1 LVFFSTLLMSVLL
14 TIALVQVLRP
24 LSLRL
29 RLVDEP
35 GERKVHSR
43 PIPRVGG
50 VAMAVGIFIPVV
62 LWNYADRFVWAY
74 LSGAAIIVAFGMA
87 DDSRGLSPRWKLVGQ
102 LAAALLVVQFGGVR
116 IHTLGTLLPESMV
129 IPGWFA
135 VPLTILTI
143 MGVTNAI
150 NLSDGLDGLAGGICL
165 LTFCCIGYLAYLE
178 EDFVLGLI
186 ALATAGAIFGFLR
199 FNTYPATVFMG
210 DTGSQLL
217 GFTAITLSLNLTQG
231 NTPLSPI
238 LPLILLGFPILDTL
252 SVMAVRIAAGRS
264 PFLADRNHF
273 HHNLLALGF
282 QTTESVMV
290 IYACQSLLVLSAF
303 LFRFHSDGLLLGGY
317 LVFAVLVIALF
328 TVTGRKGW
336 RLKSSTPEL
345 RDFFGSTYLRR
356 MKVEGRVIRSL
367 FRMLEIGLPVLL
379 VVTCLLPGTL
389 PWGVAPGAAAVLVL
403 ILAVWRFRKDRL
415 GDVVRVTLYLLI
427 PFIVYKSTTA
437 RVAWVGGAALLAYSL
452 SFGALA
458 LLDIAVSK
466 LSKRKDGF
474 KSTPLDFLI
483 VFLAVVVPNLPE
495 QNLQAY
501 SMGLVAAKTI
511 VFYFSFEVLMAEQR
525 GRQESMAAGTVA
537 ALAVLIVKGW
547 V

>member
-1 LVFFSTLLMSVLL
+1 MLLSVLL
-14 TIALVQVLRP
+14 TISLVAVLRP
-24 LSLRL
+24 LALRL
-29 RLVDEP
+29 RMVDAP
-35 GERKVHSR
+35 GGRKVHSL

-50 VAMAVGIFIPVV
+50 IAMAVGIFVPVL

-74 LSGAAIIVAFGMA
+74 LSGAAIIVAFGMT
-87 DDSRGLSPRWKLVGQ
+87 DDSRNLSPKWKLVGQ
-102 LAAALLVVQFGGVR
+102 LAAALLVVCFGGVR
-116 IHTLGTLLPESMV
+116 IHTLGSLLPESMV

-135 VPLTILTI
+135 VPFTVLAI

-217 GFTAITLSLNLTQG
+217 GFTAITLSLDLTQG

-252 SVMAVRIAAGRS
+252 SVMAVRIAARRS

-282 QTTESVMV
+282 QQTESVMV
-290 IYACQSLLVLSAF
+290 IYAVQSLLVLSAF

-317 LVFAVLVIALF
+317 LAFSAVVIALF
-328 TVTGRKGW
+328 TVAGRNGW
-336 RLKSSTPEL
+336 RLKEPTTEL

-356 MKVEGRVIRSL
+356 MKVEGRAIRTL
-367 FRMLEIGLPVLL
+367 FPVLKIGLPVLL
-379 VVTCLLPGTL
+379 VITCLLPANVRGYVT
-389 PWGVAPGAAAVLVL
+389 PGAALFLAL

-415 GDVVRVTLYLLI
+415 GDVVRLTLFLLI
-427 PFIVYKSTTA
+427 PFVVYLSTND
-437 RVAWVGGAALLAYSL
+437 RVAWVGGATLLAYRL

-495 QNLQAY
+495 QNLRAY

-525 GRQESMAAGTVA
+525 GRHELLAAGTVA
-537 ALAVLIVKGW
+537 ALAVLIVKGLI
-547 V
+547 

>member
-1 LVFFSTLLMSVLL
+1 MLLSVLL
-14 TIALVQVLRP
+14 TIALVPVLRP

-29 RLVDEP
+29 GMVDAP
-35 GERKVHSR
+35 GDRKVHSR
-43 PIPRVGG
+43 PISRVGG
-50 VAMAVGIFIPVV
+50 IAMAVGIFVPVL
-62 LWNYADRFVWAY
+62 LWNTADRFVWAY

-87 DDSRGLSPRWKLVGQ
+87 DDSRDLSPKWKLVGQ
-102 LAAALLVVQFGGVR
+102 LAAALLVVYFGGVR
-116 IHTLGTLLPESMV
+116 IHTLGSLLPESML
-129 IPGWFA
+129 IPAWFA
-135 VPLTILTI
+135 VPFTVLAI

-199 FNTYPATVFMG
+199 FNTFPASVFMG

-217 GFTAITLSLNLTQG
+217 GFTAITLSLDLTQG
-231 NTPLSPI
+231 NTPLSPM

-282 QTTESVMV
+282 QQTESVMV
-290 IYACQSLLVLSAF
+290 IYAVQSLLVVSAF

-317 LVFAVLVIALF
+317 LAFSVLVIALF
-328 TVTGRKGW
+328 TVAGRKGW
-336 RLKSSTPEL
+336 RLKSSAPEL
-345 RDFFGSTYLRR
+345 RDFFGSTYLRG

-367 FRMLEIGLPVLL
+367 FRSLEIGLPVLL
-379 VVTCLLPGTL
+379 VVTCLLPADL
-389 PWGVAPGAAAVLVL
+389 PAYVTPGAALFLAL
-403 ILAVWRFRKDRL
+403 ILAVWWFRKDRL
-415 GDVVRVTLYLLI
+415 GDVVRMALYLLI
-427 PFIVYKSTTA
+427 PFVVYQSTND
-437 RVAWVGGAALLAYSL
+437 RVAWVGGTTLLVYRL

-466 LSKRKDGF
+466 LSRRKDGF

-495 QNLQAY
+495 QNLRAY

-525 GRQESMAAGTVA
+525 SRHESLAAATVA
-537 ALAVLIVKGW
+537 ALAVLIVKGLF
-547 V
+547 

>member
-1 LVFFSTLLMSVLL
+1 LLLSVLL
-14 TIALVQVLRP
+14 TTSLVAVLRP
-24 LSLRL
+24 LALRL
-29 RLVDEP
+29 RMVDAP
-35 GERKVHSR
+35 GGRKVHSL

-50 VAMAVGIFIPVV
+50 IAMAIGIFVPVL

-74 LSGAAIIVAFGMA
+74 LSGAAIIVAFGVA
-87 DDSRGLSPRWKLVGQ
+87 DDSRDLRPRWKLVGQ
-102 LAAALLVVQFGGVR
+102 LAAALLVVYFGGVR
-116 IHTLGTLLPESMV
+116 IHTLGTLLPDGFQ
-129 IPGWFA
+129 IPGGFA
-135 VPLTILTI
+135 VPFTVLAIV
-143 MGVTNAI
+143 GVTNAI

-178 EDFVLGLI
+178 EDFVLGLV

-199 FNTYPATVFMG
+199 FNTYPASVFMG

-217 GFTAITLSLNLTQG
+217 GFTAITLSLDLTQG
-231 NTPLSPI
+231 NTPLSPV

-252 SVMAVRIAAGRS
+252 SVMAVRITAGRS

-273 HHNLLALGF
+273 HHNLLALGL

-317 LVFAVLVIALF
+317 LAFSALVIALF
-328 TVTGRKGW
+328 TVAGRNGW
-336 RLKSSTPEL
+336 RLKSPDPEL

-356 MKVEGRVIRSL
+356 MKVEGRAIRTL
-367 FRMLEIGLPVLL
+367 FRSLEIGLPVLL
-379 VVTCLLPGTL
+379 AVTCLLPADVPGYVT
-389 PWGVAPGAAAVLVL
+389 PGAALTIVL

-415 GDVVRVTLYLLI
+415 GDTVQVALYLLI
-427 PFIVYKSTTA
+427 PFVVYQSTNA
-437 RVAWVGGAALLAYSL
+437 RVAWVGGAALVAYRL

-466 LSKRKDGF
+466 LSKRKEGF

-495 QNLQAY
+495 ENLRAY
-501 SMGLVAAKTI
+501 SMGLIAAKTI

-525 GRQESMAAGTVA
+525 SRPERVAAGTVA
-537 ALAVLIVKGW
+537 ALVILLVKGW

>member
-1 LVFFSTLLMSVLL
+1 MLLSVLL
-14 TIALVQVLRP
+14 TIALVPVLRP
-24 LSLRL
+24 LGLRMGM
-29 RLVDEP
+29 VDVP
-35 GERKVHSR
+35 GDRKVHSR

-50 VAMAVGIFIPVV
+50 MAMAVGIFVPVV

-74 LSGAAIIVAFGMA
+74 LFGAAVIVAFGMT
-87 DDSRGLSPRWKLVGQ
+87 DDCRDLSPMWKLVGQ
-102 LAAALLVVQFGGVR
+102 LAAALVVVWFGGVR
-116 IHTLGTLLPESMV
+116 IHTLGTLLPDGYQ

-135 VPLTILTI
+135 VPFTVLAI

-199 FNTYPATVFMG
+199 FNTFPASVFMG
-210 DTGSQLL
+210 DTGSQFL
-217 GFTAITLSLNLTQG
+217 GFTAITLSLGLTQG

-252 SVMAVRIAAGRS
+252 SVIAVRIAARRS

-282 QTTESVMV
+282 QQTESVMV
-290 IYACQSLLVLSAF
+290 IYAVQSLLVLSAF
-303 LFRFHSDGLLLGGY
+303 LFRFQSDGLLLGGY
-317 LVFAVLVIALF
+317 LAFSVLVIALF
-328 TVTGRKGW
+328 TVAGRNGW
-336 RLKSSTPEL
+336 RLKNSSPEL
-345 RDFFGSTYLRR
+345 RDFFGSTHLRR
-356 MKVEGRVIRSL
+356 WKVEGRAIRPL
-367 FRMLEIGLPVLL
+367 FRSLEIGLPVLF
-379 VVTCLLPGTL
+379 VITCLLPAEMPGYVT
-389 PWGVAPGAAAVLVL
+389 PGAALFLVL

-415 GDVVRVTLYLLI
+415 GDVVRVVLFLVI
-427 PFIVYKSTTA
+427 PFVVYQSTDG
-437 RVAWVGGAALLAYSL
+437 RVAWVGGTALLVYRL

-466 LSKRKDGF
+466 LSKRKEGF

-495 QNLQAY
+495 QSLRAY
-501 SMGLVAAKTI
+501 SMGLIAAKTI
-511 VFYFSFEVLMAEQR
+511 VFYFSFEVLMAEER
-525 GRQESMAAGTVA
+525 RRHELLAVGTVA
-537 ALAVLIVKGW
+537 ALAVLIVKGLI
-547 V
+547 

>member
-1 LVFFSTLLMSVLL
+1 MLLSVLL
-14 TIALVQVLRP
+14 TIALVPVLRP
-24 LSLRL
+24 LAMRMHM
-29 RLVDEP
+29 VDEP
-35 GERKVHSR
+35 GGRKVHSL

-50 VAMAVGIFIPVV
+50 IAMAVGIFVPVV
-62 LWNYADRFVWAY
+62 LWNYVDRFVWAY
-74 LSGAAIIVAFGMA
+74 LSGAAIIVAFGIT
-87 DDSRGLSPRWKLVGQ
+87 DDRRGLRPEWKFVGQ
-102 LAAALLVVQFGGVR
+102 LAAALLVVYFGGVR
-116 IHTLGTLLPESMV
+116 IHTLGTLLPDGFR
-129 IPGWFA
+129 IPGGFA
-135 VPLTILTI
+135 VPLTVLAIV
-143 MGVTNAI
+143 GVTNAI

-199 FNTYPATVFMG
+199 FNTYPATIFMG

-217 GFTAITLSLNLTQG
+217 GFTAITLSLALTQG
-231 NTPLSPI
+231 NTPLSPV
-238 LPLILLGFPILDTL
+238 LPLILLGFPVLDTL

-273 HHNLLALGF
+273 HHNLLALGL
-282 QTTESVMV
+282 QQTESVML
-290 IYACQSLLVLSAF
+290 IYAVQSLLVVSAF

-317 LVFAVLVIALF
+317 LVFSILVISLF
-328 TVTGRKGW
+328 TVAARNGW
-336 RLKSSTPEL
+336 RLKTPDPDL

-367 FRMLEIGLPVLL
+367 FRVLEIGLPVLL
-379 VVTCLLPGTL
+379 VITCLLPANL
-389 PWGVAPGAAAVLVL
+389 PGYVTPGAALFLAL
-403 ILAVWRFRKDRL
+403 ILAAWRFRKDRL

-427 PFIVYKSTTA
+427 PFIVYESTTA
-437 RVAWVGGAALLAYSL
+437 RVAWVGGAALLAYRL

-458 LLDIAVSK
+458 LLDISASK

-495 QNLQAY
+495 QNLRAY

-525 GRQESMAAGTVA
+525 GRHELLAAGTVA
-537 ALAVLIVKGW
+537 ALAVLIVKGL

>member
-1 LVFFSTLLMSVLL
+1 MLLSVLL
-14 TIALVQVLRP
+14 TIVLVPVLRP
-24 LSLRL
+24 LALRL
-29 RLVDEP
+29 GMVDEP
-35 GERKVHSR
+35 GGRKVHSR

-50 VAMAVGIFIPVV
+50 VAMAVGIFVPVL
-62 LWNYADRFVWAY
+62 LWNLADRFVWAF
-74 LSGAAIIVAFGMA
+74 LSGAAIIVAFGVA
-87 DDSRGLSPRWKLVGQ
+87 DDCRNLSPKWKLVGQ
-102 LAAALLVVQFGGVR
+102 LAAALVMVRYGGVR
-116 IHTLGTLLPESMV
+116 IHTLGILLPDGMR
-129 IPGWFA
+129 IPAWFA
-135 VPLTILTI
+135 VPFTVLAI

-217 GFTAITLSLNLTQG
+217 GFTAVTLSLDLTQG

-282 QTTESVMV
+282 QQTESVMV
-290 IYACQSLLVLSAF
+290 IYAVQSLLVMSAF

-317 LVFAVLVIALF
+317 LVFSALVIGLF
-328 TVTGRKGW
+328 TVAGRTGW
-336 RLKSSTPEL
+336 RFREPTTVL
-345 RDFFGSTYLRR
+345 RDFFGSSYLRR
-356 MKVEGRVIRSL
+356 MKVEGRAIRFL
-367 FRMLEIGLPVLL
+367 FRSLEIGLPVLL
-379 VVTCLLPGTL
+379 VATCLLPDTL
-389 PWGVAPGAAAVLVL
+389 PRGVTPGAALFLAL
-403 ILAVWRFRKDRL
+403 ILAAWRFRKNRL
-415 GDVVRVTLYLLI
+415 GDVVRVTLFLVI
-427 PFIVYKSTTA
+427 PFVVYQSTND
-437 RVAWVGGAALLAYSL
+437 RVAWAGGGALLAYRL

-458 LLDIAVSK
+458 LVDIAVSK
-466 LSKRKDGF
+466 LSMRKDGF

-495 QNLQAY
+495 ENLRAY

-525 GRQESMAAGTVA
+525 GRHELLAAGTVV
-537 ALAVLIVKGW
+537 ALAVLIVKGL

>member
-1 LVFFSTLLMSVLL
+1 MLLSVLL
-14 TIALVQVLRP
+14 TIALVPVLRP
-24 LSLRL
+24 LALRL
-29 RLVDEP
+29 RMVDEP
-35 GERKVHSR
+35 GGRKVHSR

-50 VAMAVGIFIPVV
+50 VAMAVGIFVPVL

-87 DDSRGLSPRWKLVGQ
+87 DDSRDLSPKWKLVGQ
-102 LAAALLVVQFGGVR
+102 LAAALVVVYFGGVR
-116 IHTLGTLLPESMV
+116 IHTLGSLLPESMM
-129 IPGWFA
+129 IPDWFA
-135 VPLTILTI
+135 VPFTVLAI

-186 ALATAGAIFGFLR
+186 ALATSGAIFGFLR
-199 FNTYPATVFMG
+199 FNTHPASVFMG

-217 GFTAITLSLNLTQG
+217 GFTAITLSLDLTQG
-231 NTPLSPI
+231 NTPLSPM

-252 SVMAVRIAAGRS
+252 SVMAIRIAAGRS

-282 QTTESVMV
+282 QQTESVMV
-290 IYACQSLLVLSAF
+290 IYACQSLLVVSAF

-317 LVFAVLVIALF
+317 LAFSVLVISLF
-328 TVTGRKGW
+328 TVAGRNGW
-336 RLKSSTPEL
+336 RLKEPTTEL

-356 MKVEGRVIRSL
+356 MKVEGRVVRSL
-367 FRMLEIGLPVLL
+367 FRSLEIGLPVLL
-379 VVTCLLPGTL
+379 VVTCLLPETL
-389 PWGVAPGAAAVLVL
+389 SRGVTPGAAAFLAL
-403 ILAVWRFRKDRL
+403 ILVVWRFRKDRL

-427 PFIVYKSTTA
+427 PFIVYQSTNA
-437 RVAWVGGAALLAYSL
+437 RVAWVGGAALLVYRM

-458 LLDIAVSK
+458 LLDITVSK

-495 QNLQAY
+495 QHLQAY

-525 GRQESMAAGTVA
+525 GRHDILAAGTVA
-537 ALAVLIVKGW
+537 ALAVLIVKGL

>member
-1 LVFFSTLLMSVLL
+1 
-14 TIALVQVLRP
+14 
-24 LSLRL
+24 LRL
-29 RLVDEP
+29 RMVDEP
-35 GERKVHSR
+35 GDRKVHSL

-50 VAMAVGIFIPVV
+50 IAMAAGIFVPVL
-62 LWNYADRFVWAY
+62 LWSYADRFAWAY
-74 LSGAAIIVAFGMA
+74 LSGAAVIVAFGMA
-87 DDSRGLSPRWKLVGQ
+87 DDSRNLSPKWKLVGQ
-102 LAAALLVVQFGGVR
+102 LAAALLVVYFGGVR
-116 IHTLGTLLPESMV
+116 IHTLGTLLPESVV
-129 IPGWFA
+129 IPAWFA
-135 VPLTILTI
+135 VPFTVLAI

-178 EDFVLGLI
+178 EDVVLGLI

-199 FNTYPATVFMG
+199 FNTHPASVFMG

-217 GFTAITLSLNLTQG
+217 GFTAITLSLSLTQG
-231 NTPLSPI
+231 NTPLSPV

-273 HHNLLALGF
+273 HHNLLALGL
-282 QTTESVMV
+282 QQTESVML
-290 IYACQSLLVLSAF
+290 IYAVQSLLVVSAF

-317 LVFAVLVIALF
+317 LVFSILVISLF
-328 TVTGRKGW
+328 TVAARNGW
-336 RLKSSTPEL
+336 RLKTPDPDL

-367 FRMLEIGLPVLL
+367 FRVLEIGLPVLL
-379 VVTCLLPGTL
+379 VITCLLPANL
-389 PWGVAPGAAAVLVL
+389 PGYVTPGAAVFLAL

-415 GDVVRVTLYLLI
+415 GDVVRVTLFLVI
-427 PFIVYKSTTA
+427 PFVVYLSTND
-437 RVAWVGGAALLAYSL
+437 RVAWAGGATLLVYRL

-458 LLDIAVSK
+458 LVDIAVSK

-495 QNLQAY
+495 QNLRAY

-525 GRQESMAAGTVA
+525 DRHDTLAAGTVA
-537 ALAVLIVKGW
+537 ALAILLVKGLI
-547 V
+547 

>member
-1 LVFFSTLLMSVLL
+1 MLLSVLL
-14 TIALVQVLRP
+14 TIAMVPVFSTLAVRWQ
-24 LSLRL
+24 
-29 RLVDEP
+29 LVDLP
-35 GERKVHSR
+35 GARKVHSG
-43 PIPRVGG
+43 PISRVGG
-50 VAMAVGIFIPVV
+50 IAMAVGIFVPVL

-87 DDSRGLSPRWKLVGQ
+87 DDSRDLSPKWKLVGQ
-102 LAAALLVVQFGGVR
+102 LAAALLVVYFGGVR
-116 IHTLGTLLPESMV
+116 IHTLGSLLPESML
-129 IPGWFA
+129 IPAWFA
-135 VPLTILTI
+135 VPFTVLAI

-199 FNTYPATVFMG
+199 FNTYPASVFMG

-217 GFTAITLSLNLTQG
+217 GFTAITLSLDLTQG
-231 NTPLSPI
+231 NTPLSPM

-282 QTTESVMV
+282 QQTESVMV
-290 IYACQSLLVLSAF
+290 IYAVQSLLVVSAF

-317 LVFAVLVIALF
+317 LAFSVLVIALF
-328 TVTGRKGW
+328 TVAGRRGW
-336 RLKSSTPEL
+336 RFREPTTEL
-345 RDFFGSTYLRR
+345 RDFFGSSYLRG
-356 MKVEGRVIRSL
+356 MKVEGKAVRTL
-367 FRMLEIGLPVLL
+367 FRVLEFGLPVLL
-379 VVTCLLPGTL
+379 VFTCLLPADL
-389 PWGVAPGAAAVLVL
+389 PAYVAPGAALFLAL
-403 ILAVWRFRKDRL
+403 ILAVWWFRKDRL
-415 GDVVRVTLYLLI
+415 GDVVRMALYLLI
-427 PFIVYKSTTA
+427 PFVVYASTNQ
-437 RVAWVGGAALLAYSL
+437 RVAWVGGTALLVYRL

-495 QNLQAY
+495 QNLRAY
-501 SMGLVAAKTI
+501 SMGLIAAKTI

-525 GRQESMAAGTVA
+525 GRHEVLAAGTVA
-537 ALAVLIVKGW
+537 ALAVLIVKGL

>member
-1 LVFFSTLLMSVLL
+1 MLLSVLL
-14 TIALVQVLRP
+14 TIALVPMLRP
-24 LSLRL
+24 LALRL
-29 RLVDEP
+29 QMVDEP
-35 GERKVHSR
+35 GGRKVHTL

-50 VAMAVGIFIPVV
+50 IAMAVGIFVPVV

-87 DDSRGLSPRWKLVGQ
+87 DDSRDLSPKWKLVGQ
-102 LAAALLVVQFGGVR
+102 LAAALLVVYFGGVR
-116 IHTLGTLLPESMV
+116 IHTLGSLLPESML
-129 IPGWFA
+129 IPAWFA
-135 VPLTILTI
+135 VPFTVLAI

-217 GFTAITLSLNLTQG
+217 GFTAITLSLDLTQG
-231 NTPLSPI
+231 NTPLSPM

-252 SVMAVRIAAGRS
+252 SVMAVRIAARRS

-273 HHNLLALGF
+273 HHNLLALGL
-282 QTTESVMV
+282 QQTESVMV
-290 IYACQSLLVLSAF
+290 IYAVQSLLVVSAF
-303 LFRFHSDGLLLGGY
+303 LFRFYSDWVLLGGY
-317 LVFAVLVIALF
+317 LAFSVLVISLF
-328 TVTGRKGW
+328 TVASRKGW
-336 RLKSSTPEL
+336 RLKSPDPEV

-367 FRMLEIGLPVLL
+367 FRVLKIGLPVLL
-379 VVTCLLPGTL
+379 VITCLLPANLRGYAT
-389 PWGVAPGAAAVLVL
+389 PGAAAFLLL

-415 GDVVRVTLYLLI
+415 GDAVRFTLFLLI
-427 PFIVYKSTTA
+427 PFVVYESTTA
-437 RVAWVGGAALLAYSL
+437 RVAWVGGAALLVYRL

-495 QNLQAY
+495 QNLRAY

-525 GRQESMAAGTVA
+525 SRHESLAAGTVA
-537 ALAVLIVKGW
+537 ALAVLIVKGL